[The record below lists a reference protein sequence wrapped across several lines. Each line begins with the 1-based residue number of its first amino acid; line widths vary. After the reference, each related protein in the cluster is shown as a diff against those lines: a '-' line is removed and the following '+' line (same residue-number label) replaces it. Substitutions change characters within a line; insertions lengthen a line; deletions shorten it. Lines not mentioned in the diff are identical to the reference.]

1 MRLIEGS
8 ALWAA
13 RFSPRRHIG
22 SLASGPSPSQAWQL
36 VRSRAVGT
44 ATPKTCQTQKQNRGI
59 SRPREQAETE
69 AEAEVRLADIQ
80 LQRDKIQLQ
89 RDEMKFEMLRES
101 IKDNVSDE
109 LREFLRRHNF
119 EDLLTRLYKKLGV
132 RTLACLDLI
141 TTEQV

>member
-1 MRLIEGS
+1 M
-8 ALWAA
+8 
-13 RFSPRRHIG
+13 
-22 SLASGPSPSQAWQL
+22 
-36 VRSRAVGT
+36 
-44 ATPKTCQTQKQNRGI
+44 
-59 SRPREQAETE
+59 REQAETE

>member
-1 MRLIEGS
+1 M
-8 ALWAA
+8 
-13 RFSPRRHIG
+13 
-22 SLASGPSPSQAWQL
+22 
-36 VRSRAVGT
+36 
-44 ATPKTCQTQKQNRGI
+44 
-59 SRPREQAETE
+59 REQAETE

-109 LREFLRRHNF
+109 LREFLRMHNF
-119 EDLLTRLYKKLGV
+119 EDLLTRIYKKLGV
-132 RTLACLDLI
+132 RTLDCLDLI

>member
-1 MRLIEGS
+1 
-8 ALWAA
+8 
-13 RFSPRRHIG
+13 
-22 SLASGPSPSQAWQL
+22 
-36 VRSRAVGT
+36 V
-44 ATPKTCQTQKQNRGI
+44 
-59 SRPREQAETE
+59 REQAETE

-109 LREFLRRHNF
+109 LREFLRMHNF

-132 RTLACLDLI
+132 RTLDCLDLI

>member
-1 MRLIEGS
+1 M
-8 ALWAA
+8 
-13 RFSPRRHIG
+13 
-22 SLASGPSPSQAWQL
+22 
-36 VRSRAVGT
+36 
-44 ATPKTCQTQKQNRGI
+44 
-59 SRPREQAETE
+59 REQAETE

-109 LREFLRRHNF
+109 LREFLRMHNF

>member
-1 MRLIEGS
+1 M
-8 ALWAA
+8 
-13 RFSPRRHIG
+13 
-22 SLASGPSPSQAWQL
+22 
-36 VRSRAVGT
+36 
-44 ATPKTCQTQKQNRGI
+44 
-59 SRPREQAETE
+59 REQAETE

-109 LREFLRRHNF
+109 LREFLRMHNF

-132 RTLACLDLI
+132 RTLDCLDLI

>member
-1 MRLIEGS
+1 M
-8 ALWAA
+8 
-13 RFSPRRHIG
+13 
-22 SLASGPSPSQAWQL
+22 
-36 VRSRAVGT
+36 
-44 ATPKTCQTQKQNRGI
+44 
-59 SRPREQAETE
+59 REQAETE

-132 RTLACLDLI
+132 RTLDCLDLI
-141 TTEQV
+141 TPEQV

>member
-1 MRLIEGS
+1 M
-8 ALWAA
+8 
-13 RFSPRRHIG
+13 
-22 SLASGPSPSQAWQL
+22 
-36 VRSRAVGT
+36 
-44 ATPKTCQTQKQNRGI
+44 
-59 SRPREQAETE
+59 REQAETE

-132 RTLACLDLI
+132 RTLDCLDLI

>member
-1 MRLIEGS
+1 
-8 ALWAA
+8 
-13 RFSPRRHIG
+13 
-22 SLASGPSPSQAWQL
+22 
-36 VRSRAVGT
+36 V
-44 ATPKTCQTQKQNRGI
+44 
-59 SRPREQAETE
+59 REQAETE

-132 RTLACLDLI
+132 RTLDCLDLI

>member
-1 MRLIEGS
+1 
-8 ALWAA
+8 
-13 RFSPRRHIG
+13 
-22 SLASGPSPSQAWQL
+22 
-36 VRSRAVGT
+36 V
-44 ATPKTCQTQKQNRGI
+44 
-59 SRPREQAETE
+59 REQAETE

-109 LREFLRRHNF
+109 LREFLRMHNF